1 MCAIDSE
8 AALTDRTVR
17 NLHRSDRNI
26 TKKADQI
33 LDIIETDRH
42 ASYQDIDALAI
53 SNQTVW
59 NHLKKAGYLKS
70 LDVWVPH
77 ELTM

>member
-42 ASYQDIDALAI
+42 ATTRI
-53 SNQTVW
+53 
-59 NHLKKAGYLKS
+59 
-70 LDVWVPH
+70 
-77 ELTM
+77 LTHWPSATKQFEII